1 MTQALP
7 STGVKRCS
15 WDMSLTDTQVDDV
28 LWAARTGDLEV
39 WNILKKELDVTAAL
53 ASSNDSGNTALHYAA
68 ANGHLE
74 FVRQVLPQANLEIL
88 LLQNESGNTPLHWA
102 AFNGHLNVA
111 EALVDRIEALEMQ
124 DEVTAKRLRAE
135 EDQREHQRH
144 AEKNLEEKDESE
156 DARKAELAHHD
167 EMQSERALWDV
178 RNKAGRGP
186 MSEAQMTDREEV
198 VQMLLSHLCDNARP
212 SPQSTDDLTTR
223 TDNLHVSEA

>member
-1 MTQALP
+1 M
-7 STGVKRCS
+7 G
-15 WDMSLTDTQVDDV
+15 LTDAQVDDV

-39 WNILKKELDVTAAL
+39 WDSMKKELDVTTVL
-53 ASSNDSGNTALHYAA
+53 ASTNDMGNTALHYAA

-74 FVRQVLPQANLEIL
+74 FVRQVLPQANLEVL

-102 AFNGHLNVA
+102 AFNGHLDVA
-111 EALVDRIEALEMQ
+111 EMLVDRIETLESQ
-124 DEVTAKRLRAE
+124 DEATAKRLRAE
-135 EDQREHQRH
+135 EDRREHMRH
-144 AEKNLEEKDESE
+144 EEKNQEEKDEPE

-198 VQMLLSHLCDNARP
+198 VQMLLSHLSDNSKHSSQP
-212 SPQSTDDLTTR
+212 TDELTTR

>member
-7 STGVKRCS
+7 STGIKRCS

-102 AFNGHLNVA
+102 AFNGHLNMA

-144 AEKNLEEKDESE
+144 AEKIKKKKTSLRMHAKPSLRTTMKCR
-156 DARKAELAHHD
+156 ASAHYG
-167 EMQSERALWDV
+167 MYGIRRA
-178 RNKAGRGP
+178 
-186 MSEAQMTDREEV
+186 V
-198 VQMLLSHLCDNARP
+198 VLCQR
-212 SPQSTDDLTTR
+212 
-223 TDNLHVSEA
+223 HK

>member
-1 MTQALP
+1 M
-7 STGVKRCS
+7 
-15 WDMSLTDTQVDDV
+15 TDTQVDDV

-74 FVRQVLPQANLEIL
+74 FV
-88 LLQNESGNTPLHWA
+88 
-102 AFNGHLNVA
+102 
-111 EALVDRIEALEMQ
+111 
-124 DEVTAKRLRAE
+124 TAKRLRAE

-178 RNKAGRGP
+178 R
-186 MSEAQMTDREEV
+186 E
-198 VQMLLSHLCDNARP
+198 
-212 SPQSTDDLTTR
+212 
-223 TDNLHVSEA
+223 